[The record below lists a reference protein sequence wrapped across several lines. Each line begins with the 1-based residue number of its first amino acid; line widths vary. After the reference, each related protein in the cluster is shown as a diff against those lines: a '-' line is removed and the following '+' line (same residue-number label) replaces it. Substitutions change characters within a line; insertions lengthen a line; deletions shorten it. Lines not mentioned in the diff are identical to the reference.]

1 MYQNRIPF
9 GSNTDVVITTTADVA
24 DPLKILPVVN
34 NGKLS
39 GNIAFLH
46 DFIKNLGTADA
57 IGRLAG
63 FIGWH
68 HDGNWP
74 LGCLGCRNKLIGVD
88 AVNFSV
94 SMASVP
100 LIPSQGVMKIPSE
113 QIVTAVIEAMIRFG

>member
-94 SMASVP
+94 SMGICAAY
-100 LIPSQGVMKIPSE
+100 SE
-113 QIVTAVIEAMIRFG
+113 PGCDENTE

>member
-1 MYQNRIPF
+1 MNQNRIPF
-9 GSNTDVVITTTADVA
+9 GSNTDVVITTAADVA
-24 DPLKILPVVN
+24 DSLQILPVVN

-94 SMASVP
+94 SMGICAAY
-100 LIPSQGVMKIPSE
+100 SE
-113 QIVTAVIEAMIRFG
+113 PGCDENTE